1 MSTSEMQIRQLHLAN
16 TPEEYLLYKAALEWD
31 LINPLVIDG
40 ESDLKSEF
48 KWREK
53 LKPFEHQIKNLIT
66 FCRRLPVTLLADDV

>member
-1 MSTSEMQIRQLHLAN
+1 MATSEIQIKQLNPADTL
-16 TPEEYLLYKAALEWD
+16 EEYLLYKAALEWD
-31 LINPLVIDG
+31 LIHPLVIDG

-53 LKPFEHQIKNLIT
+53 LKPFEHQIRNLVT